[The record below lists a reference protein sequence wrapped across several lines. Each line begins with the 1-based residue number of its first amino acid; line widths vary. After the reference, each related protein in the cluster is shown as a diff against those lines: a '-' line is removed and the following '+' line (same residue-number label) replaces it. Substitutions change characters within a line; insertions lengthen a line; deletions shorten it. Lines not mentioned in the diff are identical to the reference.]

1 MHINA
6 GHCIF
11 LYICAYFHDIS
22 AYFNLHV
29 MVYLSLCIF
38 QHIMHIYAYK
48 HIFTHISKMHIDAY
62 LILHIYT
69 YFVYFSAYGIF

>member
-1 MHINA
+1 
-6 GHCIF
+6 
-11 LYICAYFHDIS
+11 
-22 AYFNLHV
+22 
-29 MVYLSLCIF
+29 
-38 QHIMHIYAYK
+38 MHIYAYK